1 MELTQEEE
9 TIGPN
14 YMKVVQRL
22 VYLSIL
28 GNNNNNNNDD
38 DNNLCKKK
46 WALF

>member
-9 TIGPN
+9 TIRPN
-14 YMKVVQRL
+14 YMKIVQRL

-28 GNNNNNNNDD
+28 GNNNDDD
-38 DNNLCKKK
+38 DNNLCQKN

>member
-28 GNNNNNNNDD
+28 GNNNNDD
-38 DNNLCKKK
+38 DNLCKKK

>member
-22 VYLSIL
+22 GYLSIL
-28 GNNNNNNNDD
+28 GNNNDD
-38 DNNLCKKK
+38 DNNLCPKK
-46 WALF
+46 WALFC